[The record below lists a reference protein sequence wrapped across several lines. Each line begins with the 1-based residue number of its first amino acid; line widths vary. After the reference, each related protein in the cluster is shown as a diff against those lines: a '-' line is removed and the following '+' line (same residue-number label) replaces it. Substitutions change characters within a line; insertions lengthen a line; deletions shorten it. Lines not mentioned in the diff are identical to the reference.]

1 MENKENQPQNR
12 SKIIHKINKL
22 SISKLYFKMNPLH
35 DPKIRLKLVED
46 LFLSNCIKKNL
57 SQRDN
62 NAFSEIKRLKKYNI
76 KELKYA
82 YDFSTGISN
91 NSIQNNINANTTNII
106 NKNTDNI
113 LITSLKKNKYLK
125 INNSS
130 LKYKNYFTKKNNL
143 INKGIQTK
151 LDLNKFKCNL
161 NKIDDNKKIKKNLSL
176 NYLDKNFS
184 YESENNS
191 NNNIE
196 NNKNNYI
203 NNYNFNY
210 GIKKYYKSRMIL
222 PKITKKYIMPS
233 FENNKSKEI
242 KDIFYLKQYQMKE
255 IEESLKLR
263 PFVH

>member
-1 MENKENQPQNR
+1 M
-12 SKIIHKINKL
+12 
-22 SISKLYFKMNPLH
+22 
-35 DPKIRLKLVED
+35 
-46 LFLSNCIKKNL
+46 
-57 SQRDN
+57 
-62 NAFSEIKRLKKYNI
+62 
-76 KELKYA
+76 
-82 YDFSTGISN
+82 
-91 NSIQNNINANTTNII
+91 
-106 NKNTDNI
+106 
-113 LITSLKKNKYLK
+113 
-125 INNSS
+125 
-130 LKYKNYFTKKNNL
+130 
-143 INKGIQTK
+143 
-151 LDLNKFKCNL
+151 